1 MIMEQPT
8 MGFLTP
14 EFLSLIG
21 GSLVGFIF
29 RHMAEKRQNDKEL
42 FERLIAANKQTTSN
56 QDKAAQRVPIDLG
69 KGIRQII
76 VLSILFATLIA
87 PFILPFFGVPTFI
100 EVDARSPE
108 TMLGLIPEYT
118 QKFFVEINGFLYT
131 SENRQILVSIIGF
144 YFGSAAASNKS

>member
-1 MIMEQPT
+1 MEQPT

-56 QDKAAQRVPIDLG
+56 QDKAAERVPIDLG

>member
-1 MIMEQPT
+1 MEQPT

-108 TMLGLIPEYT
+108 TMFGLIPEYT

-144 YFGSAAASNKS
+144 YFGSAAASAKS

>member
-1 MIMEQPT
+1 MEQPV

-29 RHMAEKRQNDKEL
+29 RHMAEKRQNDKEI
-42 FERLIAANKQTTSN
+42 FERLIAANAQTTNN
-56 QDKAAQRVPIDLG
+56 QDKAALRVPIDLG

-100 EVDARSPE
+100 EVDAKNPE
-108 TMLGLIPEYT
+108 GMFGLVPEYT

-144 YFGSAAASNKS
+144 YFGSAAASAKS

>member
-1 MIMEQPT
+1 MEQPT

-100 EVDARSPE
+100 EVDAHSPE
-108 TMLGLIPEYT
+108 TMFGLIPEYT

-144 YFGSAAASNKS
+144 YFGSAAASAKS

>member
-1 MIMEQPT
+1 MEQPT

-42 FERLIAANKQTTSN
+42 FERLIAANAQTTSN

-108 TMLGLIPEYT
+108 TMFGLIPEYT

-144 YFGSAAASNKS
+144 YFGSAAASAKS

>member
-144 YFGSAAASNKS
+144 YFGSAAASAKS